1 MTYEDIRTFHRAVP
15 FVPFTLHTTDG
26 RRVTVDRPEGA
37 CWTRD
42 RRNFV
47 FNDTGAHFLY
57 LSLNSIA
64 RIEPASATAEA

>member
-26 RRVTVDRPEGA
+26 RSFTIERPLEA

-42 RRNFV
+42 RSRFV
-47 FNDTGAHFLY
+47 LYTMGATGTY
-57 LSLNSIA
+57 LSLDSIA
-64 RIEPASATAEA
+64 RIESAATAEA